1 MINRQTPYPKAQLWQ
16 VHDEGAIVSL
26 NLDRLSGRS
35 ASIKLSK
42 RFLERPSNPTASPTL
57 GSDAV
62 SRGALSAYVRPVSS
76 FDPDDLSLPREDES
90 GRRVAIRM
98 CF

>member
-1 MINRQTPYPKAQLWQ
+1 MKPA
-16 VHDEGAIVSL
+16 
-26 NLDRLSGRS
+26 
-35 ASIKLSK
+35 
-42 RFLERPSNPTASPTL
+42 L
-57 GSDAV
+57 GSVTV

-76 FDPDDLSLPREDES
+76 FDPDGLSLPREDES